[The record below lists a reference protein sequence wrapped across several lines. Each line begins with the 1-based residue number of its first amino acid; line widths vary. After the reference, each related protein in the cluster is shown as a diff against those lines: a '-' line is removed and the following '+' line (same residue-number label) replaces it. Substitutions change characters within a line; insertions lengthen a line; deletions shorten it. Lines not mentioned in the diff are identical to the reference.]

1 MGNKKALIFRGLIII
16 AIAGL
21 VAGWF
26 LDWWSTYVVHLQLAD
41 AVVIHPWGL
50 EYGDLGTFKGYLEGA
65 DMPAIFAPLMWIYF
79 GLCVVVLLASLFLRG
94 KTIKIWKYSFSLPGF
109 ILFAVGVSY
118 IVVAIT
124 VTIVAAIRTG
134 DFYGLKLLGT
144 TYVYVQ
150 DHVESDMISGFEIG
164 YWLVWGTGVYCLIL
178 ALLRKKLYI

>member
-1 MGNKKALIFRGLIII
+1 
-16 AIAGL
+16 
-21 VAGWF
+21 
-26 LDWWSTYVVHLQLAD
+26 
-41 AVVIHPWGL
+41 
-50 EYGDLGTFKGYLEGA
+50 
-65 DMPAIFAPLMWIYF
+65 MWIYF

-124 VTIVAAIRTG
+124 GLIVAAIRTG